1 MSGTASLVRC
11 ILANDLRLYFRAWQR
26 RKTRRIGGLALQLM
40 FVGWMHLAIHP
51 MLAHYDGA
59 RPMTGGVEMA
69 CLFVALLI
77 TMVAAQ
83 RSLEVLYNRGDLPML
98 LASPVPMRV
107 VLLTRL
113 ADIQLTTWLST
124 GLVILPLLNVA
135 TWLHGAHWLW
145 GWIGWLLAVLALVP
159 LSLLTTVLAVRSL
172 GPARARVFIQIGS
185 ILLGVAAIAGAQ
197 APNWLSRS
205 IDAQVT
211 GPAQLAFFAHFDVPG
226 LNQLAQA
233 AHGDLRWL
241 AALALVAGGLGFG
254 AMRVLGREF
263 TQGAQATASDLGDTG
278 RKTPIA
284 GLARAWQQ
292 SFRGSRARTI
302 VRKEFRLVRRD
313 PLLVVRSSAQMVSLL
328 PALVGVLWLHTAT
341 GLAAFALVGPAIA
354 AMTLATMMTVNDEAH
369 LFVASS
375 PLSPRRAAWARTAA
389 AATLPAFFALALA
402 FGTFLL
408 HERFVALIAAIGG
421 TLNAAALA
429 WMGTCTVRPLS
440 AEDRARQRQP
450 KILGQYL
457 FAMLLGGLGAGGV
470 SAWSAGQEMIA
481 AVLLAFALGTAGFA
495 FMLRPRPWA
504 EQTA

>member
-1 MSGTASLVRC
+1 MSGTASLVRR
-11 ILANDLRLYFRAWQR
+11 ILANDLRLYFRTWQR
-26 RKTRRIGGLALQLM
+26 RKTRRIGSLALQLM
-40 FVGWMHLAIHP
+40 FVGWMHLAISP
-51 MLAHYDGA
+51 MLARYDGA
-59 RPMTGGVEMA
+59 RPLTGGVELA
-69 CLFVALLI
+69 CLFVSLLI
-77 TMVAAQ
+77 AMVAAQ

-98 LASPVPMRV
+98 LASPVPVRV

-135 TWLHGAHWLW
+135 TWLFGAHWLW
-145 GWIGWLLAVLALVP
+145 AWIGWLLAVLALVP
-159 LSLLTTVLAVRSL
+159 VSLLITVVAVRSL

-185 ILLGVAAIAGAQ
+185 ILLGASALAGTQ
-197 APNWLSRS
+197 APNWMSHSTDVR
-205 IDAQVT
+205 VT
-211 GPAQLAFFAHFDVPG
+211 RPAQLAFFAHFDVPV

-233 AHGDLRWL
+233 AHGDPRWL

-254 AMRVLGREF
+254 AVRVLDREF
-263 TQGAQATASDLGDTG
+263 AQGAQATAGDLGDSG
-278 RKTPIA
+278 RKTPVA
-284 GLARAWQQ
+284 GIARAWQQ
-292 SFRGSRARTI
+292 SFRGSRAQAI

-328 PALVGVLWLHTAT
+328 PALAGVLWLHTAT
-341 GLAAFALVGPAIA
+341 GLAAFALLGPAIV
-354 AMTLATMMTVNDEAH
+354 AMTLAAMMAVNDEAH

-389 AATLPAFFALALA
+389 AATPAAFFALALA
-402 FGTFLL
+402 LGTFLL

-429 WMGTCTVRPLS
+429 WTGACTVRPLS

-470 SAWSAGQEMIA
+470 SAWSLGQEIIA

-495 FMLRPRPWA
+495 FTLRPRPWA
-504 EQTA
+504 DLTA